1 MNLLL
6 ILHQQDFDWCT
17 KFNFVLKIHLDFRKG
32 VTLLCITTE
41 YMLLFIFNFIKY
53 LRMMRNLI

>member
-53 LRMMRNLI
+53 